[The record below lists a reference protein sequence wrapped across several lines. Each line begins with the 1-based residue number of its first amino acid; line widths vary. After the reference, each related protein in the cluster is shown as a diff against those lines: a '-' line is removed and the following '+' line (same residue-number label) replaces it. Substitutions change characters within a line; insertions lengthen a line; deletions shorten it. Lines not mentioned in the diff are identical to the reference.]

1 MYNIIIFE
9 DWRNLNDFIIISIY
23 ILLSC
28 LFINYNPKDIYWDN
42 EELLFLYSRF
52 KIETNDSSVK
62 FPRLI
67 IDERT

>member
-23 ILLSC
+23 ILLPC

-42 EELLFLYSRF
+42 EELLFVYSRF

-62 FPRLI
+62 FSRLI